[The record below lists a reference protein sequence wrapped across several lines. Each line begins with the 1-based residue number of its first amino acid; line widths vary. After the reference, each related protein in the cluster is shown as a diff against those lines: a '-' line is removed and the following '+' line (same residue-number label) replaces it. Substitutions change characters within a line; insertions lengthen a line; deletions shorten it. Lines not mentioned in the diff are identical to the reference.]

1 MLSSKAAASGT
12 SGAYGGV
19 RKHGPGART
28 PVATFFNTSRKGVKL
43 MYEEP
48 YRWIEAVANRRTYLD
63 DQFSQGNPLVAV
75 SFAKG
80 ILLLTVNRGTEK
92 VYEIYD
98 RIALGGMGHPADLEK
113 LRYTLLDMA
122 HVEGFQRSPSDVTV
136 SRLMKNGL
144 APVIKQAFEEI
155 FKAPYITKI
164 LLAEVGTTQDRDRIF
179 SINYDG
185 MYEEQKEFGLLAASS
200 SIRESLV
207 EKWRAQERPTSLQ
220 KALEV
225 SLRLWGIAS
234 LLQAS
239 TSSSD
244 TEEGEIA
251 SSSTEVVSTIP
262 DDEAITSRIQETL
275 AKETLECVLLDR
287 ESGKMETYHSLTQS
301 ELQPLIPQYF

>member
-1 MLSSKAAASGT
+1 
-12 SGAYGGV
+12 
-19 RKHGPGART
+19 
-28 PVATFFNTSRKGVKL
+28 

-63 DQFSQGNPLVAV
+63 DQFTQGNPLVAV
-75 SFAKG
+75 SFAQG

-122 HVEGFQRSPSDVTV
+122 HVEGFQRSPSDVTA

-155 FKAPYITKI
+155 FKAPYITKV
-164 LLAEVGTTQDRDRIF
+164 LLAEVGPTKDRDHLF

-185 MYEEQKEFGLLAASS
+185 MYEEQREFALLAASS
-200 SIRESLV
+200 SIRESLANEWKTQ
-207 EKWRAQERPTSLQ
+207 EKPSSLQ

-225 SLRLWGIAS
+225 SLRLWGMAS
-234 LLQAS
+234 LLQSAAP
-239 TSSSD
+239 SSD
-244 TEEGEIA
+244 AEDEETSA
-251 SSSTEVVSTIP
+251 SSNASISTIP
-262 DDEAITSRIQETL
+262 DDEAIALQVKETL

-287 ESGKMETYHSLTQS
+287 ESGKMETYRALTQS
-301 ELQPLIPQYF
+301 ELQPLIPQYLESA

>member
-1 MLSSKAAASGT
+1 
-12 SGAYGGV
+12 
-19 RKHGPGART
+19 
-28 PVATFFNTSRKGVKL
+28 

-48 YRWIEAVANRRTYLD
+48 YRWIEAVANRRNYLD

-75 SFAKG
+75 SFPKG
-80 ILLLTVNRGTEK
+80 ILLVTANRGTEK
-92 VYEIYD
+92 IYEIYD

-164 LLAEVGTTQDRDRIF
+164 LLAEVGVMQDRDRLF

-185 MYEEQKEFGLLAASS
+185 MYEEQKELGLLAASS
-200 SIRESLV
+200 SIRESLI
-207 EKWRAQERPTSLQ
+207 EEWKTQERPTSLQ
-220 KALEV
+220 NALEV

-239 TSSSD
+239 SSQD
-244 TEEGEIA
+244 VEEEGTVSATAEA
-251 SSSTEVVSTIP
+251 VSTIP
-262 DDEAITSRIQETL
+262 DDEAIAARIQETL
-275 AKETLECVLLDR
+275 DKENLECVLLDR
-287 ESGKMETYHSLTQS
+287 ESGKMETYRSLTQS
-301 ELQPLIPQYF
+301 ELQTLIPQYFESPKKPNLEMKSS

>member
-1 MLSSKAAASGT
+1 
-12 SGAYGGV
+12 
-19 RKHGPGART
+19 
-28 PVATFFNTSRKGVKL
+28 

-63 DQFSQGNPLVAV
+63 DQFTQGNPLIGV
-75 SFAKG
+75 SFTQG
-80 ILLLTVNRGTEK
+80 ILLLTFNRGTDK
-92 VYEIYD
+92 IYEVYD

-122 HVEGFQRSPSDVTV
+122 HVEGFQRSPSDVTA

-164 LLAEVGTTQDRDRIF
+164 LLAEVGPTQDRDHLL

-185 MYEEQKEFGLLAASS
+185 MFEEQREFGVLSASSSVRGLLA
-200 SIRESLV
+200 
-207 EKWRAQERPTSLQ
+207 QEWKAHGPLSSLQ
-220 KALEV
+220 EALEV

-239 TSSSD
+239 NSSSD
-244 TEEGEIA
+244 REEEGKA
-251 SSSTEVVSTIP
+251 SSSTTSATAIP
-262 DDEAITSRIQETL
+262 DDEAIASCIRETL
-275 AKETLECVLLDR
+275 SKETLECVLLDR
-287 ESGKMETYHSLTQS
+287 ESGKMETYRALNQA
-301 ELQPLIPQYF
+301 ELQPLLPQYFAPTIEP